1 MTFSIVA
8 CDLEE
13 QSWGVAVASK
23 FPAVGAVV
31 PWAQAEVGA
40 VATQSFANTSFG
52 PRGLAMM
59 AAGSSAREALAR
71 LLEDDPDKELRQVG
85 LVDAKGGSATFSGNG
100 CFSWAGGI
108 NGKGYAIQGNILKSA
123 HVVPSMEKAF
133 LKTKGDLPKRLHA
146 ALLAGDR
153 AGGDKR
159 GRQSA
164 AIYAVKPKGGY
175 GGYLDRWIDYRV
187 DDHADPVLR
196 LGELLEMH
204 ELYFGKS
211 TESDRVE
218 LTGKPLEQITSI
230 LTREGYLKKQKG
242 FRNAFN
248 EFIGNENFEERAD
261 PDAKWIDKPVLDY
274 LVNKFKKG

>member
-13 QSWGVAVASK
+13 QTWGVAVASK

-59 AAGSSAREALAR
+59 ATGLSARETLAR

-85 LVDAKGGSATFSGNG
+85 LVDAKGGSATASGSG
-100 CFSWAGGI
+100 CYAWAGGVT
-108 NGKGYAIQGNILKSA
+108 GKGYAIQGNILKSEK
-123 HVVPSMEKAF
+123 VVPAMEKKF
-133 LKTKGDLPKRLHA
+133 LSTTGSLPHRLHA

-164 AIYAVKPKGGY
+164 AIYVVKPKGGY
-175 GGYLDRWIDYRV
+175 GGYIDRWIDYRV
-187 DDHADPVLR
+187 DDHVDPVPR

-204 ELYFGKS
+204 ELYFGES
-211 TESDRVE
+211 SESDRAQIQGKTLDQ
-218 LTGKPLEQITSI
+218 LTEI
-230 LTREGYLKKQKG
+230 LSAEGYLRKG
-242 FRNAFN
+242 KDFRDAFN

-261 PDAKWIDKPVLDY
+261 PDAKWIDKPVLKY
-274 LVNKFKKG
+274 LEKKFTK

>member
-13 QSWGVAVASK
+13 QAWGVAVASK

-31 PWAQAEVGA
+31 PWAQANAGA
-40 VATQSFANTSFG
+40 VATQAFANTSFG
-52 PRGLAMM
+52 PRGLELMSKGLS
-59 AAGSSAREALAR
+59 AAEVLAK
-71 LLEDDPDKELRQVG
+71 LLQDDPERELRQVG
-85 LVDAKGGSATFSGNG
+85 LVDAHGGSVTFTGEG
-100 CFSWAGGI
+100 CFPWAGGVH
-108 NGKGYAIQGNILKSA
+108 GDGYAIQGNILKSA
-123 HVVPSMEKAF
+123 KVVPAIEKTF
-133 LKTKGDLPKRLHA
+133 IKTKGSLPKRLHT

-164 AIYAVKPKGGY
+164 AIYVVKSKGGY
-175 GGYLDRWIDYRV
+175 GGNNDRWIDYRV

-196 LGELLEMH
+196 LGELLEMQ

-211 TESDRVE
+211 SEKERAEIKGKTLQQ
-218 LTGKPLEQITSI
+218 LTDI
-230 LTREGYLKKQKG
+230 LTQAGYLKKSKN

-248 EFIGNENFEERAD
+248 EFVGNENFEERVD
-261 PDAKWIDKPVLDY
+261 PEAKWIDKPVLKY
-274 LVNKFKKG
+274 LVKKFK

>member
-31 PWAQAEVGA
+31 PWAQAGVGA

-52 PRGLAMM
+52 PRGLALM
-59 AAGSSAREALAR
+59 GTGLSAQETLER

-85 LVDAKGGSATFSGNG
+85 LVDAKGGSATFSGSG
-100 CFSWAGGI
+100 CFTWAGGVS
-108 NGKGYAIQGNILKSA
+108 GKGYAIQGNILAGANVVSA
-123 HVVPSMEKAF
+123 MESIF
-133 LKTKGDLPKRLHA
+133 LRTKGNLPTRLHA

-164 AIYAVKPKGGY
+164 AIYVAKPKAGY
-175 GGYLDRWIDYRV
+175 GGYLDRWLDYRV
-187 DDHADPVLR
+187 DDHADPVPR

-211 TESDRVE
+211 SEEEHVE
-218 LTGKPLEQITSI
+218 IKGEVLQQLIDI
-230 LTREGYLKKQKG
+230 LKRAGYLKAGKG
-242 FRNAFN
+242 FVETFQ

-261 PDAKWIDKPVLDY
+261 PQGRWID
-274 LVNKFKKG
+274 G